1 MFASVLLK
9 FCSILCAKAILNDYG
24 KYSAYIICLLLQ
36 CVFLSSFISPLQN
49 VSDIFESMR
58 REFDIAFSKIQEAII
73 SNPPPINELRQFL
86 ANRYNYLHPQVEH
99 SVSIIEIL
107 TAMRDHCTLIDISC
121 LEGIVKWFGIKE
133 AESYIP
139 TYKNAVQ

>member
-1 MFASVLLK
+1 MTLVSMQLTLYV
-9 FCSILCAKAILNDYG
+9 CCYNVY
-24 KYSAYIICLLLQ
+24 
-36 CVFLSSFISPLQN
+36 FLAVVIPLIQN

-73 SNPPPINELRQFL
+73 SNPPPINELRQFF

-107 TAMRDHCTLIDISC
+107 TAVRGHCTLIDISC
-121 LEGIVKWFGIKE
+121 LEGIVKRFDIKE
-133 AESYIP
+133 QSHIYQN
-139 TYKNAVQ
+139 TKMLFSCFVKK

>member
-1 MFASVLLK
+1 
-9 FCSILCAKAILNDYG
+9 
-24 KYSAYIICLLLQ
+24 
-36 CVFLSSFISPLQN
+36 
-49 VSDIFESMR
+49 MR

-86 ANRYNYLHPQVEH
+86 ANRYNYLHTQVEH

-121 LEGIVKWFGIKE
+121 LEGIVK
-133 AESYIP
+133 
-139 TYKNAVQ
+139 